1 MQNNYLVEL
10 ENRGKIILLEYV
22 YYLSLMQVTGVTI
35 INTHHSIWGG
45 FASKHFEA
53 RLRLWENPRIWHSV
67 LKGTLEDTHGKVTL
81 KNTG

>member
-1 MQNNYLVEL
+1 M
-10 ENRGKIILLEYV
+10 
-22 YYLSLMQVTGVTI
+22 TGVTI

-67 LKGTLEDTHGKVTL
+67 LNGTLEDTHGKVTL
-81 KNTG
+81 INTGGSDGLGHG